1 NIEVIAVDD
10 GSTDGTGFILNQLA
24 KKHLRLR
31 VIHLAHNQGKAIALK
46 TGVAAAKSEWLV
58 CIDGD
63 AKLDRDAVAYI
74 VAPMLE
80 NPRVGAVTGNP
91 RIRTRSTLIGKIQ
104 VGEFSSIIGM
114 IKRAQRVYG
123 QVFTVSGAVAA
134 FRRSA
139 LDRVGY
145 WRLDTL
151 TEAIDISWKLRRH

>member
-1 NIEVIAVDD
+1 IVPCYNEENNVVETIESVLNQRYKNIEVIAVDD

-80 NPRVGAVTGNP
+80 NPESVPSPVTRVFAPV
-91 RIRTRSTLIGKIQ
+91 
-104 VGEFSSIIGM
+104 
-114 IKRAQRVYG
+114 QR
-123 QVFTVSGAVAA
+123 
-134 FRRSA
+134 
-139 LDRVGY
+139 
-145 WRLDTL
+145 
-151 TEAIDISWKLRRH
+151 